1 MKNNLIFKNKNR
13 KGKARYTSKY
23 CQYNNYKL
31 LRGSVLDATGSSL
44 LGIDQ
49 DRVGVLESLFFEGS
63 PQQLVYSLI
72 FVCQSDRL

>member
-31 LRGSVLDATGSSL
+31 LRGSVLDATGSSFRY
-44 LGIDQ
+44 DQ

>member
-1 MKNNLIFKNKNR
+1 MQQ
-13 KGKARYTSKY
+13 G
-23 CQYNNYKL
+23 
-31 LRGSVLDATGSSL
+31 VL

-49 DRVGVLESLFFEGS
+49 DRVGVLAPLFFEGS